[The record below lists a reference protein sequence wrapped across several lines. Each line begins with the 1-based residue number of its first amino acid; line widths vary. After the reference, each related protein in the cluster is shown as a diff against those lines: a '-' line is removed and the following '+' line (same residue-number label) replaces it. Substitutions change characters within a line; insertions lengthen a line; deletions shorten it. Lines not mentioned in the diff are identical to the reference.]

1 MEEGNE
7 MSRTVHL
14 MPKTWAYPFVSAW
27 RVFERTLNPAFT
39 FVIRCSAC
47 GAKKAHFVMSTKT
60 PNALLGLECKSCLLT
75 IKFEDVIDP
84 DAEDFPVRLLT
95 KPDSVLS
102 TDGKPIK
109 STSTDSEGY
118 VELMFGDE

>member
-39 FVIRCSAC
+39 FVIRCEAC
-47 GAKKAHFVMSTKT
+47 GATESRFVMSTKV
-60 PNALLGLECKSCLLT
+60 PKALLGLECKSCLQT
-75 IKFEDVIDP
+75 IKFEDIIDP
-84 DAEDFPVRLLT
+84 DAEDFPARLLT
-95 KPDSVLS
+95 HPDTVLS
-102 TDGKPIK
+102 TRGRPSKG
-109 STSTDSEGY
+109 TVGDSEGY